1 MAAKRKPLPFK
12 PQGPPGKPASGKA
25 ASGKQKGDKP
35 ASGGN
40 VIPRAVANRMA
51 VRIAIATGVP
61 SVLGMAVFVASYL
74 LVSRGIFDIPPVLTL
89 AHIRAAASCSA
100 WWGSATECFSA
111 SWEDK
116 PGSTL
121 GFEQIGVNIPRLRA
135 SIRAM
140 GQGSGSK
147 TPPAG

>member
-12 PQGPPGKPASGKA
+12 PQGPSGKPASGKA

-89 AHIRAAASCSA
+89 ATS
-100 WWGSATECFSA
+100 GGCFLLGLVGLSYGVLSA

>member
-1 MAAKRKPLPFK
+1 MAAKRKPLPFE
-12 PQGPPGKPASGKA
+12 PLGPSGKP
-25 ASGKQKGDKP
+25 ASGKQKGDKS
-35 ASGGN
+35 ALGGT
-40 VIPRAVANRMA
+40 VIPKAVANRMA

-74 LVSRGIFDIPPVLTL
+74 LVSRGILDIPPVLTL
-89 AHIRAAASCSA
+89 ATS
-100 WWGSATECFSA
+100 GGCFLLGVVGLSYGVLSA
-111 SWEDK
+111 SWEDS

-140 GQGSGSK
+140 GRAGN